1 MELSTNT
8 LTEKQSQAWLGMA
21 QTKNVVAST
30 LAKEELAA
38 QTILMVKVNADHQT
52 IDAALAAYRKKVLD
66 VIDYRKQFTN
76 KITTGIIEPLMAFEK
91 RLDPKINEQYKTLEI
106 ASLDLRK
113 KEFEK
118 VAAINLINQELA
130 DFKMHLQTEFWKY
143 VNAYKT
149 EARKQINSF
158 YATALKAKTK
168 VGVEQA
174 LVFLKDIKIDAIAK
188 FTPKYLKKDEMMQ
201 VYNAFSKPNM
211 EDVFA
216 DMCEEFTDL
225 FENFDAAVL
234 NADAALKAQE
244 EKAMQLAQETNQK
257 LKESIAI
264 NTLVGMAETAKIE
277 GPKIKKTLVV
287 EVSEN
292 EGWAKA
298 VLGAYLMGFNDCA
311 KYRRGSFSK
320 MSIGQMADQLG
331 KLATENGVCFANLNL
346 VEIVK

>member
-1 MELSTNT
+1 MELTTNT
-8 LTEKQSQAWLGMA
+8 LTEQQSQAWLGMA

-52 IDAALAAYRKKVLD
+52 IDEALAAYRKKVLD

-91 RLDPKINEQYKTLEI
+91 RLDPKTNEEYKLLEI
-106 ASLDLRK
+106 ASLDLRTK
-113 KEFEK
+113 
-118 VAAINLINQELA
+118 AAAAVKTVNQKNQEIA
-130 DFKMHLQTEFWKY
+130 DFKIHLHNEFSKY
-143 VNAYKT
+143 VTAYKT

-158 YATALKAKTK
+158 YATSLKAKTK

-174 LVFLKDIKIDAIAK
+174 LVFLKDIKVEPIAK
-188 FTPKYLKKDEMMQ
+188 FKNTTLEKSEMLEI
-201 VYNAFSKPNM
+201 YNAFPKPNM
-211 EDVFA
+211 EDSFI
-216 DMCEEFTDL
+216 DMCDEFTEL
-225 FENFDAAVL
+225 FEHFDAAVL

-244 EKAMQLAQETNQK
+244 DKALQMANEENQK

-264 NTLVGMAETAKIE
+264 NTLVGMAETATIA

-298 VLGAYLMGFNDCA
+298 VIAAYLMGFNDCA

-320 MSIGQMADQLG
+320 MNLGQMADHLG
-331 KLATENGVCFANLNL
+331 KLATENGVAYQNLNL
-346 VEIVK
+346 VEIIK

>member
-1 MELSTNT
+1 MELTT
-8 LTEKQSQAWLGMA
+8 TQLTEQQSKAWLGMA

-38 QTILMVKVNADHQT
+38 QTILMLPNAPDHQT

-158 YATALKAKTK
+158 YAMALKAKTK

-174 LVFLKDIKIDAIAK
+174 LVFLKDIQIAPIVK
-188 FTPKYLKKDEMMQ
+188 FRNLHLEKSEMLEI
-201 VYNAFSKPNM
+201 YNAFPKPNM
-211 EDVFA
+211 EHAFT
-216 DMCEEFTDL
+216 DMCDEFTEL
-225 FENFDAAVL
+225 FEHFDAAVL

-244 EKAMQLAQETNQK
+244 EKAMQMANEENQK

-264 NTLVGMAETAKIE
+264 NTLVGMAETATIA

-311 KYRRGSFSK
+311 KFRRGSFSK

>member
-1 MELSTNT
+1 MAWNGTNKKRSCINTCKRRTCSTNNI
-8 LTEKQSQAWLGMA
+8 
-21 QTKNVVAST
+21 NVA
-30 LAKEELAA
+30 
-38 QTILMVKVNADHQT
+38 NATHQT
-52 IDAALAAYRKKVLD
+52 IDEALAAYRKKVLD
-66 VIDYRKQFTN
+66 IVDYRKQFTN

-91 RLDPKINEQYKTLEI
+91 RMDPKTNEEYKLLEI

-113 KEFEK
+113 H
-118 VAAINLINQELA
+118 AAEQVKLANAKNQEIS
-130 DFKMHLQTEFWKY
+130 DFKIHLHNEFSKY
-143 VNAYKT
+143 VDAYRT

-168 VGVEQA
+168 VGVEDA
-174 LVFLKDIKIDAIAK
+174 LKFLKDIQIEPIAK
-188 FTPKYLKKDEMMQ
+188 FRNSILEKSEMLEI
-201 VYNAFSKPNM
+201 YNAFSKPNM
-211 EDVFA
+211 EDAFT
-216 DMCEEFTDL
+216 DMCDEFTEL
-225 FENFDAAVL
+225 FEHFDAALL

-244 EKAMQLAQETNQK
+244 AKAMQMANEENQK

-264 NTLVGMAETAKIE
+264 NTLVKMAETATIA

-298 VLGAYLMGFNDCA
+298 VLGAYLMNFYDCA
-311 KYRRGSFSK
+311 KYRRGSFAK